1 MSMRDQAIDL
11 VESELNWYH
20 DEIDSSIAG
29 EIIGWLDEKGYLAPD
44 LPEPEV
50 RHIEEVEVDILVWES
65 DHISVGVYKNW
76 ISIDDPLGSSVSPS
90 EARELAHALLAAA
103 NYAEKE
109 QDNE

>member
-44 LPEPEV
+44 LPEPARFNHRNEPCWETEGNTSV
-50 RHIEEVEVDILVWES
+50 RTA
-65 DHISVGVYKNW
+65 GMF
-76 ISIDDPLGSSVSPS
+76 PVSLNGPFGEGWGMHPP
-90 EARELAHALLAAA
+90 EARDVAYALLAAA

-109 QDNE
+109 